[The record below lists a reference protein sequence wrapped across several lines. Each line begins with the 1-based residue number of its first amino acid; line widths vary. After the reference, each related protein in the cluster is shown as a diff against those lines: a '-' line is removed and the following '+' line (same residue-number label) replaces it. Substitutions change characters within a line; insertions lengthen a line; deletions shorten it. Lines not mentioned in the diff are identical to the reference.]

1 MTPSAAFAWAKG
13 HGTEN
18 DFVLLP
24 DPDGT
29 VHGDLDPAFVAEL
42 CHRRRGIGADGVMR
56 VVRSEAAEAAPAGAE
71 WFMDYR
77 NADGSLSEMCGNGVR
92 VFARWLAEEGL
103 VDPSVPLPIGTRGGV
118 KLVTYDGDGRSGDI
132 SVDMGVPEVRGDTWV
147 EIAGRR
153 LDALHVDTG
162 NPHAVAVVDDLDALG
177 PLGGPGYDAAVYP
190 HGVNVELVQR
200 RDRRHVRMRV
210 HERGSGETRSCGT
223 GVCAVAVAEATAE
236 GAARPATYRVDVP
249 GGTLAVTWRDDDH
262 VVLTGP
268 AVRGRPRRAA
278 LDRLTLTLGKV
289 G

>member
-1 MTPSAAFAWAKG
+1 MTPSTPFAWAKG

-29 VHGDLDPAFVAEL
+29 VHGDLDPAFVAAL

-56 VVRSEAAEAAPAGAE
+56 VVRSEAAADAPPGAE

-103 VDPSVPLPIGTRGGV
+103 VDPSEPLPIGTRGGV
-118 KLVTYDGDGRSGDI
+118 KLATYDRGGRAGGDI
-132 SVDMGVPEVRGDTWV
+132 SVDMGVPEVRGGTWV
-147 EIAGRR
+147 EVAGRR
-153 LDALHVDTG
+153 LDAVHVDTG
-162 NPHAVAVVDDLDALG
+162 NPHAVAVVDDLDAFG
-177 PLGGPGYDAAVYP
+177 PLGLPGYDVDLYP
-190 HGVNVELVQR
+190 QGVNVELVQR
-200 RDRRHVRMRV
+200 RDWRHVRMRV

-236 GAARPATYRVDVP
+236 GAARPATYRVEVP
-249 GGTLAVTWRDDDH
+249 GGRLAVTWRDDDH

-268 AVRGRPRRAA
+268 AVVVARGEMRWTAS
-278 LDRLTLTLGKV
+278 G
-289 G
+289 